1 MGQACGCT
9 ESTVTAKEEITHNN
23 EPKSKYSAPSVQ
35 NKSTQNQN
43 IQNHQDGG
51 ESSTD
56 YKSKT
61 QQ

>member
-9 ESTVTAKEEITHNN
+9 ESTVTAKEEITHN

-35 NKSTQNQN
+35 NRTAGGPSGN
-43 IQNHQDGG
+43 NHYDD
-51 ESSTD
+51 TANNND

>member
-35 NKSTQNQN
+35 NKSTP
-43 IQNHQDGG
+43 NHHSQEGD
-51 ESSTD
+51 SNTD

-61 QQ
+61 Q